1 MYKIML
7 FQINKIIFLI
17 VELIVSVGMEN
28 VDKQN
33 KGNSICQAMND
44 QLIKS

>member
-17 VELIVSVGMEN
+17 VELTVSGGVKN

-44 QLIKS
+44 QLVKP